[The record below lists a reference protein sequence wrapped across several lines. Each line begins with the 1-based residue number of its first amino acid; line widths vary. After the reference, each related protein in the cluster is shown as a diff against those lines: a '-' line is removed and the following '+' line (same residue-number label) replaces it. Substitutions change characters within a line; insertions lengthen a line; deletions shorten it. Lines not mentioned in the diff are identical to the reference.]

1 MLHLH
6 SGLRYVILILLIL
19 AIVKSIIGW
28 ASKKTFSKGDEKIG
42 LFLMIF
48 SHLQLLIGLFLYM
61 TRGWLSMP
69 FAQAMTDSVSRFWK
83 VEHMFGMIVAIV
95 LITIGRM
102 RVKRLAEDLRK
113 HKASVIFYL
122 IALVLI
128 MGSIKW
134 DMSRLF

>member
-6 SGLRYVILILLIL
+6 SFIRYVILVLLLL
-19 AIVKSIIGW
+19 AIVKSMIGW
-28 ASKKTFSKGDEKIG
+28 FSGKSFSKGDDKTG

-48 SHLQLLIGLFLYM
+48 SHLQLLLGLFLYM

-83 VEHMFGMIVAIV
+83 VEHLFGMIVAV
-95 LITIGRM
+95 TLITIGRM
-102 RVKRLAEDLRK
+102 RVKRLDADLKK

-128 MGSIKW
+128 VGSIKW
-134 DMSRLF
+134 DASRIF

>member
-6 SGLRYVILILLIL
+6 SGLRYVVLVLLLL

-28 ASKKTFSKGDEKIG
+28 TSKKEFSKGDEQIG

-61 TRGWLSMP
+61 TKGWLSLP
-69 FAQAMTDSVSRFWK
+69 FGQAMADSVTRFWK
-83 VEHMFGMIVAIV
+83 VEHLFGMIIAIT

-102 RVKRLAEDLRK
+102 RAKRLSEDLRK
-113 HKASVIFYL
+113 HKATVIFYL

-128 MGSIKW
+128 LGSIPW
-134 DMSRLF
+134 EATRLY